1 MTAGGGG
8 ERVKPPKVDHDCSL
22 LPFLEQLLARLDT
35 VERETALLQEQVEA
49 KRRARSK
56 ATRARKHRG

>member
-1 MTAGGGG
+1 M
-8 ERVKPPKVDHDCSL
+8 KPPKVDHDCSL

-49 KRRARSK
+49 KRKARAK